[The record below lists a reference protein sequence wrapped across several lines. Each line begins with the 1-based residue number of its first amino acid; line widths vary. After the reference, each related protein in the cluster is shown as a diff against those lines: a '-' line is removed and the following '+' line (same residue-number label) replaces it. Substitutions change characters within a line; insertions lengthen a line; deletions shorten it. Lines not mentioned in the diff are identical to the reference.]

1 MKQRRLQLLLVV
13 LVALLV
19 LRWWS
24 PPGGTSEV
32 VQAVERP
39 VASQSSSLSSP
50 NAAPAATSLGAL
62 PNDLSAGTRTPE
74 TSEPRNAFAA
84 RVPPPPPAPPPP
96 PPPPRVAAV
105 TPVVP
110 APPPPPPVDPTP
122 PPPPLQVI
130 GTWKDERGA
139 SVFIAGPS
147 GVMQARAGDTL
158 LTEYN
163 VTQISAQQVLL
174 KHLPTNRDLSLAVPA
189 AAAPTP
195 RATGL

>member
-1 MKQRRLQLLLVV
+1 MTPVV
-13 LVALLV
+13 L
-19 LRWWS
+19 
-24 PPGGTSEV
+24 
-32 VQAVERP
+32 
-39 VASQSSSLSSP
+39 
-50 NAAPAATSLGAL
+50 
-62 PNDLSAGTRTPE
+62 
-74 TSEPRNAFAA
+74 
-84 RVPPPPPAPPPP
+84 APPPP
-96 PPPPRVAAV
+96 PPA
-105 TPVVP
+105 
-110 APPPPPPVDPTP
+110 DPTP

-139 SVFIAGPS
+139 SVFIAGPR

-174 KHLPTNRDLSLAVPA
+174 KHLPTNRDFSLAVPA